1 MLRTRKSM
9 IIQNSV
15 SVAFDQPDLFRTST
29 VASLSGELK
38 HYRNTVCVSC
48 KEKLLAASVP
58 TTSSSQVTST
68 ASQDTATTLR
78 NLREPAGTDITPGS
92 PDRESPFYPPIT
104 ITESEP
110 SSPLALSFH
119 SHGSNSSIEG
129 SQTDSD
135 TSSHTASRSFPSPS
149 NTTPNLPLSPASPL
163 PVARVFYNP
172 EIDQAL
178 ELSLVRTF
186 ELPAETRCVK
196 FSRDGKYFSMALW
209 NEETHIYDMLTM
221 SSKR

>member
-38 HYRNTVCVSC
+38 HYRNTICVSC
-48 KEKLLAASVP
+48 KEKLLAANVP
-58 TTSSSQVTST
+58 TTSSST
-68 ASQDTATTLR
+68 ASQDTATTLG
-78 NLREPAGTDITPGS
+78 NLCEPAGTDITPDS
-92 PDRESPFYPPIT
+92 PDRELPFYPPIT

-110 SSPLALSFH
+110 SSPLALSFR
-119 SHGSNSSIEG
+119 SHGSNSSIED
-129 SQTDSD
+129 SQTESD
-135 TSSHTASRSFPSPS
+135 TSSHTASRTLPSSF
-149 NTTPNLPLSPASPL
+149 NTIPNLPLSPTSTL
-163 PVARVFYNP
+163 PVARVLYNP

-178 ELSLVRTF
+178 ELSLVKSF
-186 ELPAETRCVK
+186 EFANAVYCVK
-196 FSRDGKYFSMALW
+196 FSRKGEYFSVALM
-209 NEETHIYDMLTM
+209 NEATHIYDMLTM